1 LKRSEQRYGGK
12 KETFDVAAK
21 ETAIG
26 NGAARGNPPD
36 DLKSAAGE
44 ILTVRGKFSS
54 WSAVATIFVLSPD
67 KLRHSYNREA
77 SGAARRSNQKDARM
91 ERRRN
96 NAGR

>member
-26 NGAARGNPPD
+26 NGAARGNLPD

-44 ILTVRGKFSS
+44 IFNSTRQILQLVCCGNDFRAF
-54 WSAVATIFVLSPD
+54 P
-67 KLRHSYNREA
+67 R
-77 SGAARRSNQKDARM
+77 
-91 ERRRN
+91 
-96 NAGR
+96 